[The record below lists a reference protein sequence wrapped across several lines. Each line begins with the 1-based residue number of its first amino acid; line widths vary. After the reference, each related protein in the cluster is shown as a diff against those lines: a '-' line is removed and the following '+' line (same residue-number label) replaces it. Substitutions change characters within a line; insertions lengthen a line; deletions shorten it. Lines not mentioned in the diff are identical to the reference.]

1 MAAFSSSSLSSFS
14 PIDDASF
21 AQINA
26 CLSDLNFEQAKVLAF
41 SIIDSQNSQNSN
53 LKTKIYALVQQN
65 KTATAFAFDKKNELQ
80 IEEGKAV
87 QARDYKQ
94 A

>member
-1 MAAFSSSSLSSFS
+1 MKKNGFSSSAMAAFSSSSQSSIF
-14 PIDDASF
+14 PIEDASI

-53 LKTKIYALVQQN
+53 LKAKLYALVQQN
-65 KTATAFAFDKKNELQ
+65 KTATALAFDKK
-80 IEEGKAV
+80 K
-87 QARDYKQ
+87 
-94 A
+94 